1 MNVYTECLIV
11 IFALTFLMASVVC
24 AEEAKKPLEPAAAIV
39 NGERIPRATLD
50 KEIQMA
56 IARNPAL
63 RDKENM
69 AALREMRKEALDYLI
84 NQELIVQEG
93 KKAGLVPKDEEI
105 DAQYAKIK
113 ERFSAKDAFDPPKD
127 AFAEVLKKQGL
138 TEKSLRGL
146 IERGLI
152 AKKII
157 TVKIK
162 PMAKPVTDKDVAAY
176 YEEHKAEFIEPEKA
190 SARHILLKI
199 APDASDEEKAKAK
212 EKLQG
217 ILKEARGG
225 ADFAELAKAHSECPS
240 APQGGD
246 LGYFARGQMVKPF
259 EDAAFN
265 MEPGQISDIVETQ
278 FGYHIILVEDRKPEK
293 TIALANISEKIKV
306 VLEERESGIAL
317 DKWLKPIREKAK
329 IEIMG

>member
-1 MNVYTECLIV
+1 MNVYTGCLVV
-11 IFALTFLMASVVC
+11 IFTLALLTAGVVY
-24 AEEAKKPLEPAAAIV
+24 AEEEKKPLEPAAAIV

-63 RDKENM
+63 NAKENI

-93 KKAGLVPKDEEI
+93 KKAGLVPKAEEI
-105 DAQYAKIK
+105 DTQVAKIK
-113 ERFSAKDAFDPPKD
+113 ERFPTED
-127 AFAEVLKKQGL
+127 AFAQVLKQQDL
-138 TEKSLRGL
+138 TEKLLSAL

-152 AKKII
+152 AQKVI
-157 TVKIK
+157 TVKVK
-162 PMAKPVTDKDVAAY
+162 PTAKAVTDKDVEAY

-225 ADFAELAKAHSECPS
+225 ADFAELAKTHSECPS

-265 MEPGQISDIVETQ
+265 MEPDQISDIVETQ

-293 TIALANISEKIKV
+293 AIALASISEKIKE

-317 DKWLKPIREKAK
+317 DKWLKPIREKAEIK
-329 IEIMG
+329 IMG